1 MKDFCHLSPLTSLL
15 AIENIACVVRFE
27 GIRIGV
33 TFWFP
38 SPIVLM
44 FIVTPAGAVGIIVG
58 VLVAAP
64 VNLALTAATMAFVRC
79 ATK

>member
-1 MKDFCHLSPLTSLL
+1 LSPLTSLL
-15 AIENIACVVRFE
+15 AIENIARVVRFE

-33 TFWFP
+33 TFRFP

-44 FIVTPAGAVGIIVG
+44 FIFTPAGAVGMIVG

-64 VNLALTAATMAFVRC
+64 VNLALTAATMVFVRC